1 MAMKTKIRELS
12 DLASALSNL
21 RSQGRTVV
29 HCHGVFDLLHVG
41 LLRYFDEAKA
51 MGDVLV
57 VTLTTDKHVNK
68 GPHRPAFTEQ
78 LRAEVLAALECVD
91 FVAINPTATAVEA
104 IRLLKPDVYVKGP
117 TTRTPP
123 KTSPARSS
131 RRRPR

>member
-1 MAMKTKIRELS
+1 MSARSKIKPLPELATVL
-12 DLASALSNL
+12 DGL
-21 RSQGRTVV
+21 RGQGRKVV

-41 LLRYFDEAKA
+41 HLRYFDEAKA

-91 FVAINPTATAVEA
+91 FVAINPTPTAVEA
-104 IRLLKPDVYVKGP
+104 IRLI
-117 TTRTPP
+117 
-123 KTSPARSS
+123 
-131 RRRPR
+131 